1 MMMSSHRSGSESVV
15 DPFEQL
21 HPGVQRWVWQQG
33 WPALR
38 QIQAQAIPL
47 VLGRQSDVVISAPTA
62 GGKTEAAFLP
72 IMTDLAQ
79 FEGPGLRCL
88 CVSPLRALIND
99 QTRRLISMAEAV
111 DLRVQPW
118 HGDVSA
124 GRASFWKRPANILI
138 TTPESLE
145 ALLMRRG
152 AQFGGLLGEL
162 RYLVV
167 DELHAFFG
175 SERGAQLRSL
185 LQRVERLAP
194 DPLPRIALSATLG
207 EPARAAAFLRP
218 HGGFP
223 SQVLTSASDGGEL
236 RLQVRAIQQHR
247 DQEDGQVPSME
258 AAGHAVGRLLAQIA
272 RQPVDR
278 HDPLPAPPETF
289 EELEDSEEAPA
300 DRYTTALDEVSDHLF
315 ERLRGESHLVFANAR
330 AQVEIVADQLRERAE
345 AKALPNEFFPH
356 HGALSRELRLS
367 VEERLRD
374 GKLPTTAVCTSTLE
388 MGVDLGDVESVAQIG
403 PAPSVASLKQRIG
416 RSGRRP
422 GQPQILRQY
431 VVLPA
436 LTSRSHPVEWLRL
449 PLLQAIAAIELML
462 AGRFEPPT
470 QGDLHLSTLVQQ
482 ILSFIAQSGG
492 GCSAAELYRE
502 LCLRGAFSNIDQAT
516 FADLLRSLGSAQV
529 IEQVDDGSL
538 LPGAMGE
545 RLMGHFSF
553 YATFFTPEEYQ
564 LLCNGKRLGTVP
576 VIEPLV
582 PGRLMLFAGR
592 RWRILEVDTQARVV
606 LLTPAKGGKPPSFGG
621 GSLSV
626 HGIVHQRMRELLEES
641 SIPVYLDAVAQQ
653 GLLDAREAYSLF
665 GFDQS
670 PLIASGDA
678 VHLAHWAGHRV
689 SLAIVLW
696 LQWLE
701 VEAVSAGPFVEIN
714 GVTED
719 DVPKVI
725 EAALQRVPAD
735 SMILALQK
743 EGLVRNKFDQFL
755 QPDLLVKGYAAA
767 ELDLEGAIQV
777 MKQWHTALGQ
787 RAPFAN

>member
-1 MMMSSHRSGSESVV
+1 MILTMSSHRSGSEPVV

-21 HPGVQRWVWQQG
+21 HPGIQRWVWQQG

-47 VLGRQSDVVISAPTA
+47 VLSRQSDVVISAPTA

-79 FEGPGLRCL
+79 FDGPGLRCL

-99 QTRRLISMAEAV
+99 QTRRLTSMADAA

-118 HGDVSA
+118 HGDVSI
-124 GRASFWKRPANILI
+124 GRGSFWKRPANILI

-152 AQFGGLLGEL
+152 ARFGGLLSEL

-185 LQRVERLAP
+185 LQRVERLVP
-194 DPLPRIALSATLG
+194 HSLPRIALSATLG
-207 EPARAAAFLRP
+207 EPTLAGAFLRP
-218 HGGFP
+218 RGGFP
-223 SQVLTSASDGGEL
+223 SQVLTSASEGGEL

-247 DQEDGQVPSME
+247 DQKDDQIPSMV
-258 AAGHAVGRLLAQIA
+258 AVGHAVERLLGQIA
-272 RQPVDR
+272 RQPIGE
-278 HDPLPAPPETF
+278 PASLPSPPKTF
-289 EELEDSEEAPA
+289 EELEDSEQAPA
-300 DRYTTALDEVSDHLF
+300 DRYTTALNEISNHLF

-330 AQVEIVADQLRERAE
+330 TQVEILADQLRERAE

-367 VEERLRD
+367 VESRLRD

-388 MGVDLGDVESVAQIG
+388 MGVDLGDVVSVAQIG
-403 PAPSVASLKQRIG
+403 PAPSVAALKQRIG

-436 LTSRSHPVEWLRL
+436 LTSRSHPVDWLRL
-449 PLLQAIAAIELML
+449 TFLQAVAAIELML

-482 ILSFIAQSGG
+482 VLSFIAQSGG

-516 FADLLRSLGSAQV
+516 FADVLRSLGNAQL
-529 IEQVDDGSL
+529 IEQIEDGSL
-538 LPGAMGE
+538 LPGAVGE
-545 RLMGHFSF
+545 RLMEHFSF

-564 LLCNGKRLGTVP
+564 LLCSGKRLGTLP

-592 RWRILEVDTQARVV
+592 RWRILEVDIQARVV
-606 LLTPAKGGKPPSFGG
+606 LLAPAKGGKPPNFGG

-626 HGIVHQRMRELLEES
+626 HGIVQQRMRELLEEA
-641 SIPVYLDAVAQQ
+641 SIPVYLDSVAQQ

-689 SLAIVLW
+689 GLTIALW

-701 VEAVSAGPFVEIN
+701 VEAVNAGPFVEVD
-714 GVTED
+714 GVPED
-719 DVPKVI
+719 KVPQLL
-725 EAALQRVPAD
+725 ELALQRVPAD
-735 SMILALQK
+735 PKFLAAHK
-743 EGLVRNKFDQFL
+743 EGLERNKFDYLL
-755 QPDLLVKGYAAA
+755 QPELLLKGYAAA

-777 MKQWHTALGQ
+777 MKQWQAALM
-787 RAPFAN
+787 R

>member
-1 MMMSSHRSGSESVV
+1 M
-15 DPFEQL
+15 DPFELL
-21 HPGVQRWVWQQG
+21 HPGIQRWVWQQG

-72 IMTDLAQ
+72 IMSDLAQ
-79 FEGPGLRCL
+79 LEGPGLRCL

-99 QTRRLISMAEAV
+99 QTRRLTSIGEAV

-185 LQRVERLAP
+185 LQRVERLVP
-194 DPLPRIALSATLG
+194 HPLPRIALSATLG
-207 EPARAAAFLRP
+207 EPERAGAFLRP
-218 HGGFP
+218 RGGFP
-223 SQVLTSASDGGEL
+223 SQVLTSASDGGEV
-236 RLQVRAIQQHR
+236 RLQVRAIQQYR
-247 DQEDGQVPSME
+247 EQQDDQSPTME
-258 AAGHAVGRLLAQIA
+258 AAGHAVEQLLAQIA
-272 RQPVDR
+272 RQPVDE
-278 HDPLPAPPETF
+278 HVPLPAPPETF
-289 EELEDSEEAPA
+289 EELEDSEQAPA
-300 DRYTTALDEVSDHLF
+300 DRYTTALNEISNHLF

-388 MGVDLGDVESVAQIG
+388 MGVDLGDVVSIAQIG
-403 PAPSVASLKQRIG
+403 PAPSVAALKQRIG

-436 LTSRSHPVEWLRL
+436 LSSRSHAVDWLRL

-482 ILSFIAQSGG
+482 ILSFISQSGG

-502 LCLRGAFSNIDQAT
+502 LCQRGAFSNIDQPT
-516 FADLLRSLGSAQV
+516 FADVLRSLGSAQL

-538 LPGAMGE
+538 LPGAVGE
-545 RLMGHFSF
+545 RLMEHFSF

-564 LLCNGKRLGTVP
+564 LLCNGKRLGTLP

-582 PGRLMLFAGR
+582 PGHLMLFAGR
-592 RWRILEVDTQARVV
+592 RWRILEVDAQARVV
-606 LLTPAKGGKPPSFGG
+606 LLAPAKGGKPPTFGG
-621 GSLSV
+621 GGLAV
-626 HGIVHQRMRELLEES
+626 HGIVHQRMRELLEQS

-665 GFDQS
+665 GFAES

-678 VHLAHWAGHRV
+678 VHLAHWAGDRV
-689 SLAIVLW
+689 GVTIALW
-696 LQWLE
+696 FQWLE
-701 VEAVSAGPFVEIN
+701 IEAVNAGPFVEIN
-714 GVTED
+714 GVSEV
-719 DVPKVI
+719 DVPRVL

-735 SMILALQK
+735 TMILAAEK
-743 EGLVRNKFDQFL
+743 EGLERNKFDHFL
-755 QPDLLVKGYAAA
+755 QPELLVKGYAAA
-767 ELDLEGAIQV
+767 ELDLEGALEV
-777 MKQWHTALGQ
+777 VTQWHGAIVPGSPH
-787 RAPFAN
+787 AK

>member
-1 MMMSSHRSGSESVV
+1 MAI

-21 HPGVQRWVWQQG
+21 HPGIQRWVWQQG
-33 WPALR
+33 WPSLR

-72 IMTDLAQ
+72 IMSDLAQ

-99 QTRRLISMAEAV
+99 QTRRLTSMAEAV
-111 DLRVQPW
+111 ELRVQPW
-118 HGDVSA
+118 HGDVSV

-185 LQRVERLAP
+185 LQRVERLVP
-194 DPLPRIALSATLG
+194 HPLPRIALSATLG
-207 EPARAAAFLRP
+207 EPARAGAFLRSR
-218 HGGFP
+218 GGFP
-223 SQVLTSASDGGEL
+223 CQVLISASDGGEL
-236 RLQVRAIQQHR
+236 RLQVRAIQQRREH
-247 DQEDGQVPSME
+247 DDGPVPTME
-258 AAGHAVGRLLAQIA
+258 AAGDAVERLLAQIA
-272 RQPVDR
+272 RQPMDEQIQ
-278 HDPLPAPPETF
+278 LPAPPETF
-289 EELEDSEEAPA
+289 EELEDNEQAPA
-300 DRYTTALDEVSDHLF
+300 DRYTTALDEIADHLF

-345 AKALPNEFFPH
+345 GRALPNEFFPH

-388 MGVDLGDVESVAQIG
+388 MGVDLGDVVSVAQIG
-403 PAPSVASLKQRIG
+403 PAPSVAALKQRIG

-436 LTSRSHPVEWLRL
+436 LTSRNHPVDWLRL
-449 PLLQAIAAIELML
+449 SLLQAIAAIELML
-462 AGRFEPPT
+462 AGRFEPPS
-470 QGDLHLSTLVQQ
+470 QDDLHLSTLVQQ
-482 ILSFIAQSGG
+482 ILSYIAQSGG
-492 GCSAAELYRE
+492 GCRAAELYRE
-502 LCLRGAFSNIDQAT
+502 LCQRGAFSNIDQAM
-516 FADLLRSLGSAQV
+516 FGEVLRSLGSTQL
-529 IEQVDDGSL
+529 IEQVSDGSL
-538 LPGAMGE
+538 LPGAVGE
-545 RLMGHFSF
+545 RLMEHFSF

-564 LLCNGKRLGTVP
+564 LLCNGRRLGTVP

-592 RWRILEVDTQARVV
+592 RWRILEIDTQARVV
-606 LLTPAKGGKPPSFGG
+606 LLAPAKGGKPPSFGG
-621 GSLSV
+621 GPLGV
-626 HGIVHQRMRELLEES
+626 HSIVHQRMRQLLEES
-641 SIPVYLDAVAQQ
+641 SVPVYLDAVAQQ
-653 GLLDAREAYSLF
+653 GLLDAREAYALF
-665 GFDQS
+665 AFDQS
-670 PLIASGDA
+670 PLIAAGDA
-678 VHLAHWAGHRV
+678 VHLAHWAGQRV
-689 SLAIVLW
+689 GLAIALW
-696 LQWLE
+696 FQWLD
-701 VEAVSAGPFVEIN
+701 VEAVNAGPFVEII
-714 GVTED
+714 GVAEGEIPRLVD
-719 DVPKVI
+719 S
-725 EAALQRVPAD
+725 ALQRIPAD
-735 SMILALQK
+735 AAILAAQK
-743 EGLVRNKFDQFL
+743 EGLERNKFDQFL
-755 QPDLLVKGYAAA
+755 QPDLLVRGYAAA
-767 ELDLEGAIQV
+767 ELDIDGAIAV
-777 MKQWHTALGQ
+777 MKQWHAALVTGS
-787 RAPFAN
+787 

>member
-1 MMMSSHRSGSESVV
+1 MSSHRSGSEMAI

-21 HPGVQRWVWQQG
+21 HPGIQRWVWQQG

-72 IMTDLAQ
+72 IMSDLAQ

-99 QTRRLISMAEAV
+99 QTRRLTSMAEAV

-185 LQRVERLAP
+185 LQRVERLVP
-194 DPLPRIALSATLG
+194 HPLPRIALSATLG
-207 EPARAAAFLRP
+207 EPERAGNFLRSR
-218 HGGFP
+218 GGFP
-223 SQVLTSASDGGEL
+223 CQVLTTASDGGEL
-236 RLQVRAIQQHR
+236 RLQVRAIQQRREHDR
-247 DQEDGQVPSME
+247 GPMPTME
-258 AAGHAVGRLLAQIA
+258 AAGDAVEKLLAQIA
-272 RQPVDR
+272 RQPMDERVQ
-278 HDPLPAPPETF
+278 LPAPPETF
-289 EELEDSEEAPA
+289 EELEDNEQAPA
-300 DRYTTALDEVSDHLF
+300 DRYTTALDEIADHLF

-345 AKALPNEFFPH
+345 GRALPNEFFPH

-367 VEERLRD
+367 VEERLRE
-374 GKLPTTAVCTSTLE
+374 GTLPTTAVCTSTLE
-388 MGVDLGDVESVAQIG
+388 MGVDLGDVVSVAQIG
-403 PAPSVASLKQRIG
+403 PAPSVAALKQRIG

-436 LTSRSHPVEWLRL
+436 LTSRSHPVDWLRL
-449 PLLQAIAAIELML
+449 SLLQAIAAIELML
-462 AGRFEPPT
+462 AGRFEPPM
-470 QGDLHLSTLVQQ
+470 QEDLHLSTLVQQ
-482 ILSFIAQSGG
+482 ILSYIAQSGG
-492 GCSAAELYRE
+492 GCTAAELYRE
-502 LCLRGAFSNIDQAT
+502 LCQRGAFSNIDQAM
-516 FADLLRSLGSAQV
+516 FAEVLRSLGSAQL
-529 IEQVDDGSL
+529 IEQVNDGSL
-538 LPGAMGE
+538 LPGAVGE
-545 RLMGHFSF
+545 RIMEHFSF

-592 RWRILEVDTQARVV
+592 RWRILEVDTEARVV
-606 LLTPAKGGKPPSFGG
+606 LLAPSKGGKPPSFGG
-621 GSLSV
+621 GPLGV
-626 HGIVHQRMRELLEES
+626 HRIVHQRMRQLLEES
-641 SIPVYLDAVAQQ
+641 SIPVYLDPVAQQ
-653 GLLDAREAYSLF
+653 GLMDAREAYNLF
-665 GFDQS
+665 GFGQS
-670 PLIASGDA
+670 PLTASGDA
-678 VHLAHWAGHRV
+678 VHLAHWAGHRIG
-689 SLAIVLW
+689 LAIALW
-696 LQWLE
+696 LQWLD
-701 VEAVSAGPFVEIN
+701 VEAVSAGPFVELI
-714 GVTED
+714 GLAEEA
-719 DVPKVI
+719 VPQLI
-725 EAALQRVPAD
+725 ELALQRIPAD
-735 SMILALQK
+735 ATILAARK
-743 EGLVRNKFDQFL
+743 EGLERNKFDQFL
-755 QPDLLVKGYAAA
+755 QPELLVRGYAAA
-767 ELDLEGAIQV
+767 ELDLGGAIAV
-777 MKQWHTALGQ
+777 MKQWHEALTK
-787 RAPFAN
+787 

>member
-1 MMMSSHRSGSESVV
+1 M

-21 HPGVQRWVWQQG
+21 HPGIQRWVWQQG

-47 VLGRQSDVVISAPTA
+47 VLARQSDVVISAPTA

-99 QTRRLISMAEAV
+99 QTRRLTSMAEAV
-111 DLRVQPW
+111 DLHVQPW

-124 GRASFWKRPANILI
+124 GRASFWKRPANVLI

-152 AQFGGLLGEL
+152 AQFGALLGEL

-185 LQRVERLAP
+185 LQRVERLVP
-194 DPLPRIALSATLG
+194 HPLPRIALSATLG
-207 EPARAAAFLRP
+207 EPARAGIFLRSR
-218 HGGFP
+218 GGFP
-223 SQVLTSASDGGEL
+223 CQVLTSASDGGEV
-236 RLQVRAIQQHR
+236 RLQVRAIQQRRDH
-247 DQEDGQVPSME
+247 DQEPAPSME
-258 AAGHAVGRLLAQIA
+258 AATHAVEQLLAQIA
-272 RQPVDR
+272 RQPTDDHV
-278 HDPLPAPPETF
+278 PLPTPPETWQ
-289 EELEDSEEAPA
+289 ELEDSEQAPA
-300 DRYTTALDEVSDHLF
+300 DRYITALDEVADHLF

-345 AKALPNEFFPH
+345 GRALPNEFFPH

-367 VEERLRD
+367 VEGRLRD
-374 GKLPTTAVCTSTLE
+374 GKLPTTAICTSTLE
-388 MGVDLGDVESVAQIG
+388 MGVDLGDVVSVAQIG
-403 PAPSVASLKQRIG
+403 PAPSVAALKQRIG

-436 LTSRSHPVEWLRL
+436 LTSRSHPVDWLRL
-449 PLLQAIAAIELML
+449 PLLQAIAAIDLML
-462 AGRFEPPT
+462 AGRFEPPAE
-470 QGDLHLSTLVQQ
+470 GDLHLSTLVQQ

-492 GCSAAELYRE
+492 GCTAGALYRE
-502 LCLRGAFSNIDQAT
+502 LCQRGAFSNIDQVT
-516 FADLLRSLGSAQV
+516 FAEVLRSLGDHQV
-529 IEQVDDGSL
+529 IEQVADGNL
-538 LPGAMGE
+538 LPGGLGE
-545 RLMGHFSF
+545 RLMEHFSF

-576 VIEPLV
+576 VLEPLV

-592 RWRILEVDTQARVV
+592 RWRILEVDTRDRIV
-606 LLTPAKGGKPPSFGG
+606 LLAPAKGGKPPSFGG
-621 GSLSV
+621 NAFGV
-626 HGIVHQRMRELLEES
+626 HGIVHQRMRELLEDS
-641 SIPVYLDAVAQQ
+641 SVPIYLDAVAQQ
-653 GLLDAREAYSLF
+653 GLLDAREAYGLF
-665 GFDQS
+665 GFDQG
-670 PLIASGDA
+670 PLIASGES

-689 SLAIVLW
+689 GLAIALW
-696 LQWLE
+696 LQRLG
-701 VEAVSAGPFVEIN
+701 VEAVNAGPFIEI
-714 GVTED
+714 D
-719 DVPKVI
+719 DVPAESVPQLL
-725 EAALQRVPAD
+725 EAALQQPPTDAT
-735 SMILALQK
+735 SLASRSK
-743 EGLVRNKFDQFL
+743 GLERNKFDHFL
-755 QPDLLVKGYAAA
+755 QPELLAMGYAAA
-767 ELDLEGAIQV
+767 ELDLGGAHHV
-777 MKQWHTALGQ
+777 MRQW
-787 RAPFAN
+787 RAAITSDRSF